1 MSISIGEY
9 KKKYARQIEEY
20 KISVVS
26 RVCSDCVHFD
36 ALNPIA
42 RLCAAFP
49 DGIPLPIWKGENDH
63 TKSYPGD
70 GGIRYEPVEFKR
82 AA

>member
-1 MSISIGEY
+1 MSISVEEY
-9 KKKYARQIEEY
+9 KRKHKAQSDEF

-26 RVCSDCVHFD
+26 RVCTHCANFD
-36 ALNPIA
+36 ISNPIV
-42 RLCAAFP
+42 RQCAAFP

-63 TKSYPGD
+63 TKPYAGD
-70 GGIRYEPVEFKR
+70 NGIRFVSIERKK